1 MAVSEKEDGATGER
15 TLTRITGATG
25 ATRIGVTWVTGSVWS
40 MEERPEKM
48 YGLFDLNHHL
58 LEKMCDVTSVTE
70 DERTEEEEESGK
82 VSCILVNQK
91 PQLRNS
97 TNTTKK
103 Y

>member
-1 MAVSEKEDGATGER
+1 
-15 TLTRITGATG
+15 
-25 ATRIGVTWVTGSVWS
+25 

-70 DERTEEEEESGK
+70 DERTEEEESGK
-82 VSCILVNQK
+82 VSCILVDQK

-103 Y
+103 YQQRDSINCIVFCAKGEAG

>member
-1 MAVSEKEDGATGER
+1 M
-15 TLTRITGATG
+15 TRITGATG

-82 VSCILVNQK
+82 VSCILVDQK